1 MAEKE
6 KISLTKAG
14 KEQLEKELSH
24 LVNEVRPQV
33 IVELQE
39 ARAQGDLSENA
50 DYDAARDKQA
60 IIEAKITELTEKIE
74 NAQIIATTGSSNVVK
89 IGCYVV
95 LKFSNNLPEAEYHI
109 VGSTEVNPKENKISN
124 ECALAKAIMG
134 AKTGDVVSVKALR
147 PYDVEIVYCGM
158 KSSKK

>member
-1 MAEKE
+1 MAGKSVLLTYEGIKKLEAELENLKTTRRNEVAEKL
-6 KISLTKAG
+6 K
-14 KEQLEKELSH
+14 
-24 LVNEVRPQV
+24 
-33 IVELQE
+33 E

-74 NAQIIATTGSSNVVK
+74 NAQIITTTGNANVVK

-95 LKFSNNLPEAEYHI
+95 LKFSNGLPEAEYQI

-124 ECALAKAIMG
+124 ECALSKAIFG
-134 AKTGDVVSVKALR
+134 HKVGDKVNVKAAR
-147 PYDVEIVYCGM
+147 PYDVEIVYCAM
-158 KSSKK
+158 KSSK

>member
-1 MAEKE
+1 MDKIYVTKEGYESLKAELRYLIDVE
-6 KISLTKAG
+6 
-14 KEQLEKELSH
+14 
-24 LVNEVRPQV
+24 RPQV
-33 IVELQE
+33 LQEIKE

-95 LKFSNNLPEAEYHI
+95 LKFSNGLPEAEYHI

-134 AKTGDVVSVKALR
+134 SKTGDVVTVKATR
-147 PYDVEIVYCGM
+147 PYEVEITYCGM

>member
-1 MAEKE
+1 ME
-6 KISLTKAG
+6 KIYVTKEGYESLKA
-14 KEQLEKELSH
+14 ELRY
-24 LVNEVRPQV
+24 LIDVERPQV
-33 IVELQE
+33 LQEIKE

-60 IIEAKITELTEKIE
+60 VIEAKITELTEKIE
-74 NAQIIATTGSSNVVK
+74 NAQIIATTGSSNIVK

>member
-1 MAEKE
+1 ME
-6 KISLTKAG
+6 KIYVTKEGYESLKA
-14 KEQLEKELSH
+14 ELRY
-24 LVNEVRPQV
+24 LIDVERPQV
-33 IVELQE
+33 LQEIKE

-60 IIEAKITELTEKIE
+60 VIEAKITELTEKIE

>member
-1 MAEKE
+1 ME
-6 KISLTKAG
+6 KIYVTKEGLESLKN
-14 KEQLEKELSH
+14 ELRYFID
-24 LVNEVRPQV
+24 VERPQV
-33 IVELQE
+33 LQEIKE

-74 NAQIIATTGSSNVVK
+74 NAQIITTTGNANVVK

>member
-1 MAEKE
+1 MDKIYVTKEGYESLKAELRYLIDVE
-6 KISLTKAG
+6 
-14 KEQLEKELSH
+14 
-24 LVNEVRPQV
+24 RPQV
-33 IVELQE
+33 LQEIKE

-74 NAQIIATTGSSNVVK
+74 NAQIIATTGNSNVVK

-95 LKFSNNLPEAEYHI
+95 LKFSNGLPEAEYHI

-134 AKTGDVVSVKALR
+134 SKTGDVVTVKATR
-147 PYDVEIVYCGM
+147 PYEVEITYCGM

>member
-1 MAEKE
+1 MDKIYVTKEGYESLKAELRYLIDVE
-6 KISLTKAG
+6 
-14 KEQLEKELSH
+14 
-24 LVNEVRPQV
+24 RPQV
-33 IVELQE
+33 LQEIKE

-74 NAQIIATTGSSNVVK
+74 NAQIIATTGTSNVVK

-95 LKFSNNLPEAEYHI
+95 LKFSNGLPEAEYHI

-134 AKTGDVVSVKALR
+134 SKTGDVVTVKATR
-147 PYDVEIVYCGM
+147 PYEVEITYCGM

>member
-1 MAEKE
+1 ME
-6 KISLTKAG
+6 KIYVTKEGYESLKA
-14 KEQLEKELSH
+14 ELRY
-24 LVNEVRPQV
+24 LIDVERPQV
-33 IVELQE
+33 LQEIKE

-147 PYDVEIVYCGM
+147 PYDVDIVYCGM

>member
-1 MAEKE
+1 MNKNLITRE
-6 KISLTKAG
+6 G
-14 KEQLEKELSH
+14 KERFEQELRHLIEVEQPKNLEDLAA
-24 LVNEVRPQV
+24 
-33 IVELQE
+33 

-74 NAQIIATTGSSNVVK
+74 NAQIIATTGNANVVK

-95 LKFSNNLPEAEYHI
+95 LSFSNGLPEAEYQI

-124 ECALAKAIMG
+124 ECALSKAIMG
-134 AKTGDVVSVKALR
+134 HKVGDKVNVKAAR

-158 KSSKK
+158 KSSK

>member
-1 MAEKE
+1 MDKIYVTKEGYESLKAELRYLIDVE
-6 KISLTKAG
+6 
-14 KEQLEKELSH
+14 
-24 LVNEVRPQV
+24 RPQV
-33 IVELQE
+33 LQEIKE

-74 NAQIIATTGSSNVVK
+74 NAQIIATTGTSNVVK

-95 LKFSNNLPEAEYHI
+95 LKFSNGLPEAEYHI

-134 AKTGDVVSVKALR
+134 SKTGDVVTVKATR
-147 PYDVEIVYCGM
+147 PYEVEITYCAM

>member
-1 MAEKE
+1 ME
-6 KISLTKAG
+6 KIYVTKEGYESLKA
-14 KEQLEKELSH
+14 ELRY
-24 LVNEVRPQV
+24 LIDVERPQV
-33 IVELQE
+33 LVEIKE

-74 NAQIIATTGSSNVVK
+74 NAQIIATTGNSNTVK

-95 LKFSNNLPEAEYHI
+95 LSFSNGLPEAEYQI

-124 ECALAKAIMG
+124 ECALSRAIMG
-134 AKTGDVVSVKALR
+134 HKVGDKVNVKASR

-158 KSSKK
+158 KSSK

>member
-1 MAEKE
+1 ME
-6 KISLTKAG
+6 KIYVTKEGYESLKA
-14 KEQLEKELSH
+14 ELRY
-24 LVNEVRPQV
+24 LIDVERPQV
-33 IVELQE
+33 LIEIKE

-74 NAQIIATTGSSNVVK
+74 NAQIITTTGNANVVK

-95 LKFSNNLPEAEYHI
+95 LKFSNGLPEAEYQI

-124 ECALAKAIMG
+124 ECALSKAIFG
-134 AKTGDVVSVKALR
+134 HKVGDKVNVKAAR

-158 KSSKK
+158 KSSK

>member
-1 MAEKE
+1 ME
-6 KISLTKAG
+6 KIYVTKEGYESLKA
-14 KEQLEKELSH
+14 ELRY
-24 LVNEVRPQV
+24 LIDVERPQV
-33 IVELQE
+33 LIEIKE

-74 NAQIIATTGSSNVVK
+74 NAQIIATTGNANVVK

-95 LKFSNNLPEAEYHI
+95 LSFSNGLPEAEYQI

-124 ECALAKAIMG
+124 ECALSKAIMG
-134 AKTGDVVSVKALR
+134 HKVGDKVNVKAAR

-158 KSSKK
+158 KSSK

>member
-1 MAEKE
+1 ME
-6 KISLTKAG
+6 KIYVTKEGLESLKA
-14 KEQLEKELSH
+14 ELRF
-24 LVNEVRPQV
+24 LIDVERPQV
-33 IVELQE
+33 LQEIKE

-74 NAQIIATTGSSNVVK
+74 NAQIISNTGASNVVK

-95 LKFSNNLPEAEYHI
+95 LKLSFNNKEEEYHI

-134 AKTGDVVSVKALR
+134 HKTGDVVNVKATK
-147 PYDVEIVYCGM
+147 PYDVEITYCGM

>member
-1 MAEKE
+1 ME
-6 KISLTKAG
+6 KIYVTKEGYESLKA
-14 KEQLEKELSH
+14 ELRY
-24 LVNEVRPQV
+24 LIDVERPQV
-33 IVELQE
+33 LQEIKE

-109 VGSTEVNPKENKISN
+109 VCSTEVNPKENKISN

>member
-1 MAEKE
+1 ME
-6 KISLTKAG
+6 KIYVTKEGYESLKA
-14 KEQLEKELSH
+14 ELRY
-24 LVNEVRPQV
+24 LIDVERPQV
-33 IVELQE
+33 LQEIKE

-60 IIEAKITELTEKIE
+60 VIEAKITELTEKIE
-74 NAQIIATTGSSNVVK
+74 TAQIIATNGSSNVVK

>member
-1 MAEKE
+1 MDKIYVTKEGYESLKAELRYLIDVE
-6 KISLTKAG
+6 
-14 KEQLEKELSH
+14 
-24 LVNEVRPQV
+24 RPQV
-33 IVELQE
+33 LQEIKE

-60 IIEAKITELTEKIE
+60 VIEAKITELTEKIE

-134 AKTGDVVSVKALR
+134 SKTGDVVSVKAAR

>member
-1 MAEKE
+1 ME
-6 KISLTKAG
+6 KIYVTKEG
-14 KEQLEKELSH
+14 LEKLKADLRYLIDVE
-24 LVNEVRPQV
+24 RPQV
-33 IVELQE
+33 LQEIKE

-60 IIEAKITELTEKIE
+60 VIEAKITELTEKIE
-74 NAQIIATTGSSNVVK
+74 NAQIISTSGSANVVK
-89 IGCYVV
+89 IGCYVE
-95 LKFSNNLPEAEYHI
+95 LKFSNNLPDAEYQI

-134 AKTGDVVSVKALR
+134 HKTGDKVNVKAAK
-147 PYDVEIVYCGM
+147 PYDVEITYCGM

>member
-1 MAEKE
+1 ME
-6 KISLTKAG
+6 KIYVTKEGLESLKN
-14 KEQLEKELSH
+14 ELRY
-24 LVNEVRPQV
+24 LIDVERPQV
-33 IVELQE
+33 LQEIKE

-74 NAQIIATTGSSNVVK
+74 NAQIISNTGASNVVK

-95 LKFSNNLPEAEYHI
+95 LKFSYNNQEAEYHI

-134 AKTGDVVSVKALR
+134 HKTGEVVNVKAAK
-147 PYDVEIVYCGM
+147 PYDVEIIYCGM

>member
-1 MAEKE
+1 MDKIYVTKEGYESLKAELRYLIDVE
-6 KISLTKAG
+6 
-14 KEQLEKELSH
+14 
-24 LVNEVRPQV
+24 RPQV
-33 IVELQE
+33 LQEIKE

-60 IIEAKITELTEKIE
+60 VIEAKITELTEKIE
-74 NAQIIATTGSSNVVK
+74 NAQIITTTGSSNVVK

-134 AKTGDVVSVKALR
+134 AKTGDKISVKASK
-147 PYDVEIVYCGM
+147 PYEVEIVYCGM

>member
-1 MAEKE
+1 MDKIYVTKEGYESLKAELRYLIDVE
-6 KISLTKAG
+6 
-14 KEQLEKELSH
+14 
-24 LVNEVRPQV
+24 RPQV
-33 IVELQE
+33 LQEIKE

-74 NAQIIATTGSSNVVK
+74 NAQIIATTGTSNVVK

-95 LKFSNNLPEAEYHI
+95 LKFSNGLPEAEYHI

-134 AKTGDVVSVKALR
+134 SKTGDVVTVKATR
-147 PYDVEIVYCGM
+147 PYEVEIVYCGM

>member
-1 MAEKE
+1 ME
-6 KISLTKAG
+6 KIYVTKEGYESLKA
-14 KEQLEKELSH
+14 ELRY
-24 LVNEVRPQV
+24 LIDVERPQV
-33 IVELQE
+33 LQEIKE

-60 IIEAKITELTEKIE
+60 IIEAKNTELTEKIE
-74 NAQIIATTGSSNVVK
+74 NAQIIATTGSSNIVK

>member
-1 MAEKE
+1 MDKIYVTKEGYESLKAELRYLIDVE
-6 KISLTKAG
+6 
-14 KEQLEKELSH
+14 
-24 LVNEVRPQV
+24 RPQV
-33 IVELQE
+33 LQEIKE

-74 NAQIIATTGSSNVVK
+74 NAQIIATTGNSNVVK

-95 LKFSNNLPEAEYHI
+95 LKFSNGLPEAEYHI

-134 AKTGDVVSVKALR
+134 AKTGDVVTVKAAK
-147 PYDVEIVYCGM
+147 PYEVEITYCGM

>member
-1 MAEKE
+1 MDKIYVTKEGYESLKAELRYLIDVE
-6 KISLTKAG
+6 
-14 KEQLEKELSH
+14 
-24 LVNEVRPQV
+24 RPQV
-33 IVELQE
+33 LQEIKE

-134 AKTGDVVSVKALR
+134 SKTGDVVSVKASR

>member
-1 MAEKE
+1 ME
-6 KISLTKAG
+6 KIYVTKEGYESLKA
-14 KEQLEKELSH
+14 ELRY
-24 LVNEVRPQV
+24 LIDVERPQV
-33 IVELQE
+33 LQEIKE

>member
-1 MAEKE
+1 MNQKYT
-6 KISLTKAG
+6 LTQEGLKNLQ
-14 KEQLEKELSH
+14 EELKH
-24 LVNEVRPQV
+24 LTEVAR
-33 IVELQE
+33 VENIRALQE

-60 IIEAKITELTEKIE
+60 VIEAKITELTEMIE
-74 NAQIIATTGSSNVVK
+74 NAQIISTTGSSNVVK

-95 LKFSNNLPEAEYHI
+95 LKFSNGLPETEYHI

-134 AKTGDVVSVKALR
+134 FKTGDVVSVKANK
-147 PYDVEIVYCGM
+147 PYEVEIVYCGM
-158 KSSKK
+158 KSSK

>member
-1 MAEKE
+1 MEDK
-6 KISLTKAG
+6 KILLTKEG
-14 KEQLEKELSH
+14 LEERKRELES
-24 LVNEVRPQV
+24 LYTNDRNEVALE
-33 IVELQE
+33 IKA
-39 ARAQGDLSENA
+39 AREQGDLSENA

-60 IIEAKITELTEKIE
+60 VIEAKITELTEMIE
-74 NAQIIATTGSSNVVK
+74 NAQIIATTGSSNIVK

>member
-1 MAEKE
+1 MDKIYVTKEGYESLKAELRYLIDVE
-6 KISLTKAG
+6 
-14 KEQLEKELSH
+14 
-24 LVNEVRPQV
+24 RPQV
-33 IVELQE
+33 LQEIKE

-60 IIEAKITELTEKIE
+60 VIEAKITELTEKIE
-74 NAQIIATTGSSNVVK
+74 NAQIITTTGTSNNVK

-95 LKFSNNLPEAEYHI
+95 LKFSNGLPEAEYHI

-134 AKTGDVVSVKALR
+134 AKAGDVVTVKATR
-147 PYDVEIVYCGM
+147 PYDVEITYVGM

>member
-1 MAEKE
+1 MDKIYVTKEGYESLKAELRYLIDVE
-6 KISLTKAG
+6 
-14 KEQLEKELSH
+14 
-24 LVNEVRPQV
+24 RPQV
-33 IVELQE
+33 LQEIKE

-95 LKFSNNLPEAEYHI
+95 LKFSNGLPEAEYHI

-134 AKTGDVVSVKALR
+134 S
-147 PYDVEIVYCGM
+147 
-158 KSSKK
+158 

>member
-1 MAEKE
+1 MDKIYVTKEGYESLKAELRYLIDVE
-6 KISLTKAG
+6 
-14 KEQLEKELSH
+14 
-24 LVNEVRPQV
+24 RPQV
-33 IVELQE
+33 LQEIKE

-74 NAQIIATTGSSNVVK
+74 NAQIIATTGNSNVVK

-95 LKFSNNLPEAEYHI
+95 LKFSNGLPEAEYHI

-134 AKTGDVVSVKALR
+134 SKTGDVVTVKATR
-147 PYDVEIVYCGM
+147 PYEVEIAYCGM

>member
-1 MAEKE
+1 MDKIYVTKEGYESLKAELRYLIDVE
-6 KISLTKAG
+6 
-14 KEQLEKELSH
+14 
-24 LVNEVRPQV
+24 RPQV
-33 IVELQE
+33 LQEIKE

-74 NAQIIATTGSSNVVK
+74 NAQIIATTGNSNVVK

-95 LKFSNNLPEAEYHI
+95 LKFSNGLPEAEYHI

-134 AKTGDVVSVKALR
+134 SKTGDVVTVKATR
-147 PYDVEIVYCGM
+147 PYEVEIVYCGM

>member
-1 MAEKE
+1 ME
-6 KISLTKAG
+6 KIYVTKEGYESLKA
-14 KEQLEKELSH
+14 ELRY
-24 LVNEVRPQV
+24 LIDVERPQV
-33 IVELQE
+33 LQEIKE

-74 NAQIIATTGSSNVVK
+74 NAQIIATTGSSNIVK